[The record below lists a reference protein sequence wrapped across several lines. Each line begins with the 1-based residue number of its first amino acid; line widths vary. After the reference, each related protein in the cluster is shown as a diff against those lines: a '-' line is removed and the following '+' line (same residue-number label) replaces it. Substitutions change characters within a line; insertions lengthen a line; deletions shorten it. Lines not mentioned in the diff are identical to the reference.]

1 MSRPVQGGL
10 TVTALVFVP
19 LLAVAGSDG
28 FRATL
33 DFTTGVLSLVSLS
46 AAVAWGL
53 LATDRLFLSTR
64 QRIVCQGIHRATAIA
79 ALGFLLL
86 HGTVKIALGHVSLI
100 GALIPFGLGVTGT
113 AGLIGFGSLAGLL
126 MVVTA
131 ATGALRSAFAHP
143 SPAATRLGQSLG
155 SPREAGG
162 IAGRWR
168 ALHALAYPAWC
179 AALVHGL
186 YAGRAPAT
194 WVVVMYS
201 LCLAAVAGALCLR
214 LLPRPTK
221 RRITDRITALMS
233 PDADFDM
240 PDPVLRG
247 SSRPGAERGPGRDRE
262 PPAPDPEG
270 WSAPDR
276 EVRGTPVRPRTLS
289 APLPPPMPP
298 PAPLSGS
305 LQSGSL
311 HEAPTELLYGVQ
323 APAYEPPPR
332 SSDRLA
338 DGPVGGPGIGASGGP
353 GIGSAGGPG
362 ISAGYR
368 AVSQA
373 GDATRPPGA
382 RWPAPSP
389 APPAQAHHGPQGAEH
404 TYAPPQEPPLYASP
418 LYTTSP
424 YGTPAY
430 GTADATPS
438 FDSAPTGSVPKHGA
452 PAASY
457 GTSYET
463 SYEAPYETPY
473 RAAPAPESFDTAV
486 PTPAAPIPPTPG
498 TGAEPPTGPF
508 SAPPAGEPWHAP
520 AGDRP

>member
-64 QRIVCQGIHRATAIA
+64 QRIVCQGIHRATAVA

-86 HGTVKIALGHVSLI
+86 HGTVKIALGHVSLL
-100 GALIPFGLGVTGT
+100 GALIPFGLGVSGT

-131 ATGALRSAFAHP
+131 ATGALRSAFAQP
-143 SPAATRLGQSLG
+143 SPTATRLGQSLG

-194 WVVVMYS
+194 WVVVMYG
-201 LCLAAVAGALCLR
+201 LCLTAVAGALCLR

-221 RRITDRITALMS
+221 RRITDRIATLMS
-233 PDADFDM
+233 PEGEFDT

-247 SSRPGAERGPGRDRE
+247 SSRPGAERGPGTDRR
-262 PPAPDPEG
+262 PPPGDPAG
-270 WSAPDR
+270 WSEPDR

-289 APLPPPMPP
+289 APLAPPTP
-298 PAPLSGS
+298 PAMPLSGS
-305 LQSGSL
+305 LHSLHETHSL
-311 HEAPTELLYGVQ
+311 HEAPTELLYGGR
-323 APAYEPPPR
+323 APVYEPPPR

-338 DGPVGGPGIGASGGP
+338 DGPVGGPGI
-353 GIGSAGGPG
+353 
-362 ISAGYR
+362 SAGYR

-373 GDATRPPGA
+373 GDATLTPGP

-389 APPAQAHHGPQGAEH
+389 APPAQAHHRPHGAEH
-404 TYAPPQEPPLYASP
+404 TYAPPQEPPLYTPP
-418 LYTTSP
+418 LSTTP
-424 YGTPAY
+424 PYATPAYDTTAYGTTAY
-430 GTADATPS
+430 GTADATSS
-438 FDSAPTGSVPKHGA
+438 FEGAPTPNTPA
-452 PAASY
+452 P
-457 GTSYET
+457 
-463 SYEAPYETPY
+463 SYEAPY
-473 RAAPAPESFDTAV
+473 RAAQAAES
-486 PTPAAPIPPTPG
+486 PIPATTG